1 MTVLQLAPWIS
12 QLSQSQGGE
21 KGPGIDQMLTRTL
34 QGQVGPVGPRG
45 STGKYSVYTVY
56 IYEKKK
62 KLTLH
67 SLHKL
72 YWLINTSF
80 NYSIVNIC
88 SSWLLLIT
96 TTRINLLPTSC
107 RSTRATWSPWVSGR
121 AWWARWPRRC
131 RINGP
136 TRTPWHAWYS
146 WKRCEYY
153 LTFPHAIKKAEKL

>member
-62 KLTLH
+62 KINSTLLAQTLLTH
-67 SLHKL
+67 QHKFQL
-72 YWLINTSF
+72 Q
-80 NYSIVNIC
+80 YSQYLFFLV
-88 SSWLLLIT
+88 IT
-96 TTRINLLPTSC
+96 N
-107 RSTRATWSPWVSGR
+107 
-121 AWWARWPRRC
+121 
-131 RINGP
+131 NNN
-136 TRTPWHAWYS
+136 
-146 WKRCEYY
+146 KN
-153 LTFPHAIKKAEKL
+153 